1 VEKKE
6 KEKTMYRLIFKQ
18 KGTTLIEFLIALVI
32 FGTVIGGIYRLFV
45 AQSKAYTVQDQ
56 VVEVQQGIRSVMEI
70 LLRDL
75 RMTGFDDDSPN
86 SKITI
91 STALIAGD
99 HSITVSYE
107 YDNTTQYTITY
118 SRDSA
123 TSKLTRQLTTIKD
136 NGSSIASPPE
146 TLLENVD
153 TLDFTYGVDTN
164 DDGALDNWVPG
175 GGIGIAKVV
184 AVRVNLTARPDQ
196 TNQDVK
202 NLISPRTLNSIV
214 TLRNL
219 CLVK

>member
-1 VEKKE
+1 
-6 KEKTMYRLIFKQ
+6 MSRLIFKQ
-18 KGTTLIEFLIALVI
+18 KGITLIELLIALVI
-32 FGTVIGGIYRLFV
+32 FGIVTGGIYRLFV

-75 RMTGFDDDSPN
+75 RMTGFDDDSLN

-91 STALIAGD
+91 STPLYVGD

-107 YDNTTQYTITY
+107 YDHTHRYTVNYQIDGNSKLIRTLTITP
-118 SRDSA
+118 DAGPVTA
-123 TSKLTRQLTTIKD
+123 TSESILD
-136 NGSSIASPPE
+136 NVNA
-146 TLLENVD
+146 
-153 TLDFTYGVDTN
+153 LDFTYGVDTN
-164 DDGALDNWVPG
+164 DDGALDTWVPA

-202 NLISPRTLNSIV
+202 NLVSPRTLNSIV

-219 CLVK
+219 CLAK

>member
-1 VEKKE
+1 
-6 KEKTMYRLIFKQ
+6 MMFQLIFKQ
-18 KGTTLIEFLIALVI
+18 KGITLIELLIALVI

-91 STALIAGD
+91 STPLIVGD

-118 SRDSA
+118 SRDAA

-136 NGSSIASPPE
+136 NGSSIAGPQE

-153 TLDFTYGVDTN
+153 ALDFTYGVDTN
-164 DDGALDNWVPG
+164 DDGALDTWVPA

-196 TNQDVK
+196 NNQDVK
-202 NLISPRTLNSIV
+202 NLVSPRTLNSIV

-219 CLVK
+219 CLAK

>member
-1 VEKKE
+1 
-6 KEKTMYRLIFKQ
+6 M
-18 KGTTLIEFLIALVI
+18 TTAL
-32 FGTVIGGIYRLFV
+32 
-45 AQSKAYTVQDQ
+45 
-56 VVEVQQGIRSVMEI
+56 
-70 LLRDL
+70 
-75 RMTGFDDDSPN
+75 N

-91 STALIAGD
+91 PTPLIAGD

-118 SRDSA
+118 SRDA
-123 TSKLTRQLTTIKD
+123 VTSKLTRQLTTIKD
-136 NGSSIASPPE
+136 DGSSIASPPE

-153 TLDFTYGVDTN
+153 ALDFTYGVDTN
-164 DDGALDNWVPG
+164 DDGALDTWVPA

-202 NLISPRTLNSIV
+202 NLVSPRTLNSIV

-219 CLVK
+219 CLAK

>member
-1 VEKKE
+1 
-6 KEKTMYRLIFKQ
+6 MMDQLIFRR
-18 KGTTLIEFLIALVI
+18 KGTTLIELLIVLVI
-32 FGTVIGGIYRLFV
+32 SGLMIGGTYRLFV
-45 AQSKAYTVQDQ
+45 AQSKAYNVQDQ

-91 STALIAGD
+91 STPLIAGD

-107 YDNTTQYTITY
+107 YDNTTQYIITY
-118 SRDSA
+118 SRDAS
-123 TSKLTRQLTTIKD
+123 TSKLTRQLTTTKD
-136 NGSSIASPPE
+136 DGSTIVSPSE

-153 TLDFTYGVDTN
+153 ALDFTYGVDTN
-164 DDGALDNWVPG
+164 DDGALDNWVPA
-175 GGIGIAKVV
+175 GGIGTAKVV
-184 AVRVNLTARPDQ
+184 AVRVNLIARPDQ

-219 CLVK
+219 CLAK